1 MGDDRDRISLQMP
14 EQIDVSYELAGLG
27 SRFVAALIDTCIVG
41 LIIAALAIAVGY
53 LRARLGADTP
63 EGWVA
68 GFIIIFSMTLIY
80 VGYYLYFEMASRGQ
94 SPGKRASGLRV
105 ISVDGSAITLDQSAV
120 RNILRVVDTLPPLSI
135 AGVIAIF
142 LTRRMQRLGDL
153 AAGTMVVKER
163 LREMPEVLEEPL
175 PDLPPEVT
183 DEVLRVVRAGVR
195 AVSREEVGT
204 IRRFLERRFELAPE
218 ARASLAA
225 KLAGTIRR
233 RFPGLPAEQ
242 LSNPELF
249 LEVVLHVIETTE

>member
-1 MGDDRDRISLQMP
+1 MSDERDRISLPMP
-14 EQIDVSYELAGLG
+14 EQINVSYELAGLG
-27 SRFVAALIDTCIVG
+27 SRFVAALIDTSIVG
-41 LIIAALAIAVGY
+41 LIILALAIAIGY
-53 LRARLGADTP
+53 LRARLGSESP
-63 EGWVA
+63 EGWIAAAVV
-68 GFIIIFSMTLIY
+68 IFSMVLIY
-80 VGYYLYFEMASRGQ
+80 VAYYVYFEMTSRGQ

-105 ISVDGSAITLDQSAV
+105 ISVDATPITLDQSAV
-120 RNILRVVDTLPPLSI
+120 RNILRVVDTVPPLSI

-183 DEVLRVVRAGVR
+183 DGVLRAVRAGMR
-195 AVSREEVGT
+195 TVSREEVGT

-218 ARASLAA
+218 ARADLAS

>member
-1 MGDDRDRISLQMP
+1 MADDRDRISLQMP

-27 SRFVAALIDTCIVG
+27 SRFVAALIDTCLVG
-41 LIIAALAIAVGY
+41 LIIGALAIAIGY
-53 LRARLGADTP
+53 VRARLGADP
-63 EGWVA
+63 VGGWVA
-68 GFIIIFSMTLIY
+68 GLVIVFSMVLIY
-80 VGYYLYFEMASRGQ
+80 VAYYVYFEMTSRGQ

-120 RNILRVVDTLPPLSI
+120 RNIVRVVDTLPPLSI

-142 LTRRMQRLGDL
+142 CTRRMQRLGDL

-163 LREMPEVLEEPL
+163 LQEMPEVLEEPI

-183 DEVLRVVRAGVR
+183 DEVLRVVRVGAR

-218 ARASLAA
+218 ARANLAGRR
-225 KLAGTIRR
+225 AGTIRR

-249 LEVVLHVIETTE
+249 LEVILHVIETSE